1 MYLNPAGG
9 NHWITSQRPGAY
21 PDQSEQQLFGPPF
34 TYTLNK
40 GEWALLSCGVCVCTN
55 IVCLSLDE
63 TEYEYS
69 GSEEEEEENDSGE
82 PR

>member
-1 MYLNPAGG
+1 MCANSFFFLFKFAVHMFFFRSKPTHAQIYQTKSNIYSFRHKQAVVLHAP
-9 NHWITSQRPGAY
+9 NHFSVFFP
-21 PDQSEQQLFGPPF
+21 
-34 TYTLNK
+34 
-40 GEWALLSCGVCVCTN
+40 
-55 IVCLSLDE
+55 DE